1 MRQVSTTR
9 SEPPDPEV
17 VLARLRRRCSAIKRE
32 EVETA
37 LCTLDASS
45 NLSDHERAAVEA
57 MADRIVAELLA
68 PPTAALEDAAD
79 DEHPPIAPLARLFDP
94 AEPPL
99 PAD

>member
-1 MRQVSTTR
+1 MCQASTTR
-9 SEPPDPEV
+9 AAKPDPEV
-17 VLARLRRRCSAIKRE
+17 VLARLRRRCAEIKRE

-37 LCTLDASS
+37 LCKLDASGG
-45 NLSDHERAAVEA
+45 LSDRERAAVEA

-79 DEHPPIAPLARLFDP
+79 EDPPTAPLARLFDP
-94 AEPPL
+94 GERRR